1 MMDLH
6 KQRRKRGV
14 VLSFQGLKK
23 LSEARREAEIE
34 ENDGNK
40 FTLEELSDRTQLA
53 PFTVAKVLAHE
64 EGVDKQTLE
73 CFFRAFDLELLPQ
86 DYTRPNSHDRGS
98 ADETPAEQQIQN
110 PKSKIQNRTD
120 WGEAVDVSIF
130 YGRTDEI
137 AKLEYW
143 ITQENCRLVAL
154 LGIGG
159 IGKTALSVK
168 LAQQIQEEFD
178 CVIWRTLRNA
188 PPVEEILAN
197 LIQFL
202 SNYQKIDLP
211 KQIGQRISQLC
222 ELLRSQRCLIVID
235 NVETI
240 LSDGERAGY
249 YREGY
254 EDYGE
259 LFKQIG
265 QTQHQ
270 SCLLL
275 TSREKPKEI
284 ASLEGAVLP
293 VRSFQLTGLQAT
305 DGQEILRTKGFFRGS
320 AEAWQELVSRYAGN
334 PLALKIISTT
344 IQELFDGNIAD
355 FLAQNA
361 IIFGDIRDLLDR
373 HFNRLSALEKEV
385 MYWLAIDREPVA
397 LAQLQEDIVSPV
409 QPTKLLEAL
418 ESLGRRYLLEKSA
431 ARFTL
436 QPVIM
441 EYVTARSIEQICEE
455 ISTQEIALFRSL
467 AIIKAE
473 SLDYVRDTQIRL
485 IVNPIIAEL
494 LCHFG
499 TKTNIENRLMQILA
513 NLRGKPLS
521 QQGYVGGNTL
531 NLLRQLQTDLSG
543 YDFSDLAIWQAYLQ
557 DLKLHNVNFQNA
569 NFGKCVFNET
579 FRNIFSVAFS
589 GDGKLLATGDSDG
602 EIRLW
607 RISEGGEILRST
619 PLQTL
624 QGHKG
629 WVQTLAFSSTSLR
642 GQQNE
647 GGITPT
653 SPRVGGN
660 EGGLTPTSP
669 RGGGNEGGILAS
681 GGEDNTVKLWD
692 ISSGK
697 CLKILAGHKS
707 WVQSVAFSPDEKIL
721 ACGSEGLIRLWNVE
735 SGEYFQTW
743 EIGGSWVFSIAF
755 SPDGK
760 MLACGSVEGTVKI
773 WDVTSGTCSLEMPG
787 HNGWVWCVDFS
798 PDGRILASCSDDSTV
813 RLWDVVTGTCR
824 QILHGHNGWVWRVVF
839 SPDGETLASGGGD
852 STVRLW
858 NVSDGSCRLNLQ
870 SHASWVG
877 AIAFHPNNIFMAT
890 GSIDRTVKLWDI
902 RTGNCLKTIQGNRDF
917 VHSVAFFSPLSHSK
931 LLLASGS
938 DRTIKLWD
946 VEIGK
951 CVKNLQIDSGF
962 IWSIALS
969 PDGNMLACGGDRIV
983 RIWDWQTGQTLKT
996 FQGHTGW
1003 IWSIAFSP
1011 NGHILASAGEDKTIR
1026 IWHINSGQCVQILQ
1040 EHPSLIYAIA
1050 FSPTSP
1056 RGGGTEGGLLASA
1069 SFDRTIR
1076 LWDITTGEC
1085 LQILEGHFSWVQS
1098 VAFSPISHKG
1108 RDILASGSFDRTIRL
1123 WDINT
1128 GECLQIFQGHTATI
1142 NCLDF
1147 SRNGKLLASG
1157 STDGTVCLWD
1167 ITSGE
1172 RRHTLQANSGYIWSV
1187 AFSPDGKMLASGS
1200 DSETIKLWDVDTGEC
1215 LKTLKTDR
1223 PYEGINITGVSGLTE
1238 TAIATLKALGAKQ
1251 Q

>member
-14 VLSFQGLKK
+14 VLSFPGLKK
-23 LSEARREAEIE
+23 LIEARREAEIE

-86 DYTRPNSHDRGS
+86 DYIRPDSNERGS
-98 ADETPAEQQIQN
+98 GGALERGNRGE
-110 PKSKIQNRTD
+110 KIQNRTD

-178 CVIWRTLRNA
+178 CVIWRSLRNA
-188 PPVEEILAN
+188 PPIEEILAN

-202 SNYQKIDLP
+202 SNYREIDLP
-211 KQIGQRISQLC
+211 KQIGQKISQLC
-222 ELLRSQRCLIVID
+222 ELLRSQRCLIIID

-284 ASLEGAVLP
+284 AALEGAVLP
-293 VRSFQLTGLQAT
+293 VRSLQLTGLQPT
-305 DGQEILRTKGFFRGS
+305 DGQEIFRTKGFFRAS
-320 AEAWQELVSRYAGN
+320 AEEWQELIGRYAGN

-355 FLAQNA
+355 FLSQNA

-385 MYWLAIDREPVA
+385 MYWLAIDREPVS
-397 LAQLQEDIVSPV
+397 LAQLREDIVSPV
-409 QPTKLLEAL
+409 RSAKLLEAL

-441 EYVTARSIEQICEE
+441 EYVTARSIEQICDE
-455 ISTQEIALFRSL
+455 ISTQEIGLFRSL
-467 AIIKAE
+467 ALIKAE

-513 NLRGKPLS
+513 NLKSQPLS
-521 QQGYVGGNTL
+521 QQGYAGGNTL
-531 NLLRQLQTDLSG
+531 NILRQLQTDLSG

-569 NFGKCVFNET
+569 NFAKCVFNET

-589 GDGKLLATGDSDG
+589 TDGKLLATGDSDG

-607 RISEGGEILRST
+607 RISEGAEILRST
-619 PLQTL
+619 PVQTL

-642 GQQNE
+642 GQENE
-647 GGITPT
+647 A
-653 SPRVGGN
+653 
-660 EGGLTPTSP
+660 
-669 RGGGNEGGILAS
+669 GILAS

-692 ISSGK
+692 ISNGK
-697 CLKILAGHKS
+697 CLKTLAGHKS

-721 ACGSEGLIRLWNVE
+721 ACGSEGLIKLWDVE
-735 SGEYFQTW
+735 SGEY
-743 EIGGSWVFSIAF
+743 
-755 SPDGK
+755 
-760 MLACGSVEGTVKI
+760 
-773 WDVTSGTCSLEMPG
+773 
-787 HNGWVWCVDFS
+787 
-798 PDGRILASCSDDSTV
+798 
-813 RLWDVVTGTCR
+813 
-824 QILHGHNGWVWRVVF
+824 
-839 SPDGETLASGGGD
+839 
-852 STVRLW
+852 
-858 NVSDGSCRLNLQ
+858 
-870 SHASWVG
+870 
-877 AIAFHPNNIFMAT
+877 
-890 GSIDRTVKLWDI
+890 
-902 RTGNCLKTIQGNRDF
+902 
-917 VHSVAFFSPLSHSK
+917 
-931 LLLASGS
+931 
-938 DRTIKLWD
+938 
-946 VEIGK
+946 
-951 CVKNLQIDSGF
+951 
-962 IWSIALS
+962 
-969 PDGNMLACGGDRIV
+969 
-983 RIWDWQTGQTLKT
+983 
-996 FQGHTGW
+996 
-1003 IWSIAFSP
+1003 
-1011 NGHILASAGEDKTIR
+1011 
-1026 IWHINSGQCVQILQ
+1026 
-1040 EHPSLIYAIA
+1040 
-1050 FSPTSP
+1050 
-1056 RGGGTEGGLLASA
+1056 
-1069 SFDRTIR
+1069 
-1076 LWDITTGEC
+1076 
-1085 LQILEGHFSWVQS
+1085 
-1098 VAFSPISHKG
+1098 
-1108 RDILASGSFDRTIRL
+1108 
-1123 WDINT
+1123 
-1128 GECLQIFQGHTATI
+1128 
-1142 NCLDF
+1142 
-1147 SRNGKLLASG
+1147 
-1157 STDGTVCLWD
+1157 
-1167 ITSGE
+1167 
-1172 RRHTLQANSGYIWSV
+1172 
-1187 AFSPDGKMLASGS
+1187 
-1200 DSETIKLWDVDTGEC
+1200 
-1215 LKTLKTDR
+1215 
-1223 PYEGINITGVSGLTE
+1223 
-1238 TAIATLKALGAKQ
+1238 
-1251 Q
+1251 